1 MRFEALEE
9 DELGYFGIQTGGLN
23 ELGKLLVN
31 LA

>member
-9 DELGYFGIQTGGLN
+9 DELGYFDTNWGT